1 LLLIFLH
8 FKSFMKIQSD
18 SLQEEA
24 GLYAAL

>member
-1 LLLIFLH
+1 L
-8 FKSFMKIQSD
+8 KIQSD